1 MTWYDANYK
10 RRQHVTVLAFGGA
23 GSKIAVDVTI
33 AFPDDWAGFWDNI
46 RSDFKDV
53 IPVDAFG
60 NLLEFQRTSANYNNK
75 TLTIKVKGLS
85 AFDDAATSIFIYY
98 GNPNETV
105 DHSASLT
112 FPNSPKLGRILLSA
126 PHSRIVSPKVSGDL
140 TANPLQ
146 TFTKATFEEIHVFFK
161 ISSEIAKRIESYNN
175 RNSLEEIEYFYISA
189 LNSSGS
195 EVSSLYTETET
206 RIGNGFIRAT
216 FKGGT
221 NNTTY
226 AIVIKYIT
234 TLGQKLESRA
244 LLRVTDTLPD

>member
-10 RRQHVTVLAFGGA
+10 RRQHVTVLAFGGQ

-33 AFPDDWAGFWDNI
+33 SIPAEWSGFWDNI

-53 IPVDAFG
+53 IPVNAYNNKLQF
-60 NLLEFQRTSANYNNK
+60 ERTSANYNNRLL
-75 TLTIKVKGLS
+75 TLKIQGLS

-112 FPNSPKLGRILLSA
+112 FPNVGKIGYILLSA

-146 TFTKATFEEIHVFFK
+146 TFTKATFEQIHVFFK
-161 ISSEIAKRIESYNN
+161 ISSEIATRIESYNN
-175 RNSLEEIEYFYISA
+175 RNSLEEIDYFYIGV
-189 LNSSGS
+189 LNSQGLD
-195 EVSSLYTETET
+195 VSSMYTETDT